1 MRGSWRL
8 NTVVFGGCA
17 HKFKFNYFNK
27 LPTNCRDLEKKRF
40 NSRAKLGKWPFKC
53 QRGVGEDRLA
63 VSVYDSE
70 RFMHL

>member
-8 NTVVFGGCA
+8 NTVVFGGRA
-17 HKFKFNYFNK
+17 HKFKSNYFHK
-27 LPTNCRDLEKKRF
+27 LLTNCRDLKKKN
-40 NSRAKLGKWPFKC
+40 NSRAKLGKWPFRC
-53 QRGVGEDRLA
+53 QQGVGEAMLA